1 MMYPYVKNVLL
12 TAPNSDHD
20 TISKY

>member
-1 MMYPYVKNVLL
+1 MYPYVKNVLL